1 MFGSYRISHSLSYL
15 ADNFNKHN
23 GMNISVN
30 AHLLVGMK
38 ILTTK
43 IQSRHRAKKE
53 YRVYIS
59 YLSTTVLEI
68 NKYESIQGY

>member
-1 MFGSYRISHSLSYL
+1 
-15 ADNFNKHN
+15 
-23 GMNISVN
+23 MNISVN
-30 AHLLVGMK
+30 AHLLVCMK